1 MEHREWKGT
10 TAGTGGMHRSL
21 IRALQVLPLG
31 LVYLGAAVFVIPFC
45 MIFAHKGYLSIY
57 HFFRHRMGYGV
68 WKSFLATYRNHVK
81 FAEIIIDRF
90 YMYGGGTFEFDIE
103 NYDRYLQLA
112 RQQGG
117 FVILSAHVG
126 NYEAAGYT
134 LVASDKPFNALVYGG
149 EVETVMEN
157 RERIFS
163 AHRIHMIP
171 VSKDM
176 SHLFAMSN
184 ALSEGEVVSIPGD
197 RIFGSP
203 RHVTCQFMGAEAKFP
218 LGPFALAVQR
228 EVPVLTVM
236 VMKESRKKYRIMIHE
251 LAAVGENNKE
261 KVQHLAQQF
270 ASCLEDT
277 VDQYPTQWFNYY
289 EFWD

>member
-1 MEHREWKGT
+1 MPKREWAGNTYGT
-10 TAGTGGMHRSL
+10 AFMHRWL
-21 IRALQVLPLG
+21 IRALRHTDVRLW
-31 LVYLGAAVFVIPFC
+31 YAFTAVFVIPFC
-45 MIFAHKGYLSIY
+45 MIFAKGARTTYQY
-57 HFFRHRMGYGV
+57 FRQRQGFGPL
-68 WKSFLATYRNHVK
+68 KSFRMTYVNLVLFSQVVIDK
-81 FAEIIIDRF
+81 FAMF
-90 YMYGGGTFEFDIE
+90 AGKKMKLKVE
-103 NYDRYLQLA
+103 NYDIFKNLA
-112 RQQGG
+112 AKKEG

-126 NYEAAGYT
+126 CYEMAGYE
-134 LVASDKPFNALVYGG
+134 LVSDKKPFNALVYGG

-157 RERIFS
+157 RERILS

-176 SHLFAMSN
+176 SHLFVMSN

-203 RHVTCQFMGAEAKFP
+203 RHVTCRFMGAEAKFP
-218 LGPFALAVQR
+218 LGPFTLAVQR

-251 LAAVGENNKE
+251 LAAVGENNKD

-270 ASCLEDT
+270 ASRLEDA